1 MSLRLG
7 VPSGPLNRTSNFSP
21 KTPLLDRY
29 NRKSRCA
36 DGQRSREVMVHTHAR
51 LAIDGLDKLQRI
63 TEAMLTDYEKAW
75 KI

>member
-1 MSLRLG
+1 
-7 VPSGPLNRTSNFSP
+7 
-21 KTPLLDRY
+21 
-29 NRKSRCA
+29 
-36 DGQRSREVMVHTHAR
+36 MVHTHAR